1 MTNNFED
8 KNLSAMV
15 INHIFMAM
23 IFDVNTSFIIATL
36 IPTLVGALTVFIALI
51 TYWKGQL
58 INRKDLI
65 IPLINEFDNSED
77 LFLAKAILDD
87 FTCNIPTSNTN
98 SKILKSLYNMSKNDF
113 EFYSKSNLKQFLRY
127 HEDPEAWPVTSI
139 KERTVRRSFDSMIY
153 FFFKL
158 EYLYRIGLLKKKE
171 LYYFKYYMY
180 LAFHKYDTGLWEYVD
195 KYNLP
200 LDQNFVDEVSFLKK
214 DIFDTHDDIGPR
226 LGFFIEWVRKL

>member
-23 IFDVNTSFIIATL
+23 AFDANTSFIIATL
-36 IPTLVGALTVFIALI
+36 IPTLVGAATAFIALI

-58 INRKDLI
+58 LNRKDLI
-65 IPLINEFDNSED
+65 IPLMKEFDNSED
-77 LFLAKAILDD
+77 LFLAKAIMDD
-87 FTCNIPTSNTN
+87 FTCNIPPSNTN
-98 SKILKSLYNMSKNDF
+98 SEILKNLYNMSQDDF
-113 EFYSKSNLKQFLRY
+113 EFYNKSNLKEFLRD
-127 HEDPEAWPVTSI
+127 HRDPEAEPVTSI

-171 LYYFKYYMY
+171 LYYFKYYMN
-180 LAFHKYDTGLWEYVD
+180 LAFHENDTGLWDYVD
-195 KYNLP
+195 HYKLP
-200 LDQNFVDEVSFLKK
+200 LDRNFVDQVTSLKE
-214 DIFDTHDDIGPR
+214 DVI
-226 LGFFIEWVRKL
+226 